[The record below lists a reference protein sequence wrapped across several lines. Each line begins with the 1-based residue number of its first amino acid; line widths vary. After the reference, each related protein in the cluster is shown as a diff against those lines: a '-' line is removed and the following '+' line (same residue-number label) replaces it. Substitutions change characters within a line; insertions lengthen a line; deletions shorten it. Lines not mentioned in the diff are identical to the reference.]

1 MNACRSSFFTFTTR
15 GWGCCSCPAC
25 CCASSS
31 SSASGCRLL
40 FRLGFWLD
48 LSALAGL
55 EAGAPGEEAGLE
67 TLNAVGIKTEFS
79 IGPEPPHP
87 DRIGSVVVVDDVARA
102 AEAGDSFE
110 EELLIFHLIGVRQ
123 GWIDRDII
131 QILSEGPVGI
141 DCGGKNWDGR
151 LAMTGA
157 DP

>member
-15 GWGCCSCPAC
+15 GCWGCCPAC
-25 CCASSS
+25 PS
-31 SSASGCRLL
+31 SSASGSSLL

-67 TLNAVGIKTEFS
+67 ALETVGIKIEFS
-79 IGPEPPHP
+79 IGAEPPHP

-110 EELLIFHLIGVRQ
+110 EELLIFHLIGGSAGGRLTGLGFKFCWQ
-123 GWIDRDII
+123 GRADILI
-131 QILSEGPVGI
+131 GSDMLS
-141 DCGGKNWDGR
+141 GKNWNGR
-151 LAMTGA
+151 GAAVTGG
-157 DP
+157 